1 MKEAN
6 AGLSVCEIGASIGK
20 LWRELAEDEKARY
33 NEDFTSDKVRLECCR
48 GMLSLCSP
56 VFVRVLDS
64 LRRRAAEVPEVDRSA
79 SLRPHQ
85 AALAQEEGPAGENCK
100 TKLFFPSFDYI
111 TN

>member
-1 MKEAN
+1 MRRRDTTRTSRQTRCD
-6 AGLSVCEIGASIGK
+6 LSAVE
-20 LWRELAEDEKARY
+20 
-33 NEDFTSDKVRLECCR
+33 ECFLYAHR
-48 GMLSLCSP
+48 RP